1 MQEFLPGFG
10 IYVHVPFCVRKC
22 SYCRFYKSNPSVGD
36 IDFYISSIASELG
49 LEIERAERSGKALRK
64 PDTMFWGGGTP
75 SMLSE
80 PSIERLALAL
90 KPLWPSGEWT
100 VEVAP
105 QTITPSKLSLLKSL
119 GVDRISMGVQSFNP
133 KTLKSLG
140 RDYPAQAALKSVEL
154 VADAGFAKFGIDLI
168 FGADGQSKGEWL
180 DDLRQAVALPVNHI
194 SAYCLEYESGTSCCG
209 GGRLSDS
216 AYNKAAREAE
226 LFEAAMDFLPANG
239 FPQYEVS
246 NYARNGA
253 ECVHNISTW
262 KMGEWLG
269 FGPSAAS
276 QFSGVR
282 RKNPASLEDWGKI
295 VAGNSA
301 AYEDVVKLDDSE
313 MFVSALI
320 FGLRMRSGID
330 FSELCGRFPAAR
342 HLEKLNILKDMQS
355 YGLVDISG
363 ERIRLT
369 RAGIL
374 VADAVAVELI

>member
-1 MQEFLPGFG
+1 MQDIFKNFG
-10 IYVHVPFCVRKC
+10 IYVHVPFCAQNC
-22 SYCRFYKSNPSVGD
+22 DYCRFYKRAPNSE
-36 IDFYISSIASELG
+36 DFRLYVETIASELKLHSDENG
-49 LEIERAERSGKALRK
+49 GKLPQA
-64 PDTMFWGGGTP
+64 DTLFWGGGTP
-75 SMLSE
+75 SVLPEKYLETLCEIFSGE
-80 PSIERLALAL
+80 LR
-90 KPLWPSGEWT
+90 PLREWT

-105 QTITPSKLSLLKSL
+105 TSASSSKLKILKQW
-119 GVDRISMGVQSFNP
+119 GVTRISMGVQSFNQ
-133 KTLKSLG
+133 KTLSALG
-140 RDYPAQAALKSVEL
+140 RKHTLKATMEAIER
-154 VADAGFAKFGIDLI
+154 VAETGFKNFSIDLI
-168 FGADGQSKGEWL
+168 FGAESQSMDEWL
-180 DDLRQAVALPVNHI
+180 DDISKAAALPVDHI

-269 FGPSAAS
+269 FGPSASS

-295 VAGNSA
+295 AAGNSA